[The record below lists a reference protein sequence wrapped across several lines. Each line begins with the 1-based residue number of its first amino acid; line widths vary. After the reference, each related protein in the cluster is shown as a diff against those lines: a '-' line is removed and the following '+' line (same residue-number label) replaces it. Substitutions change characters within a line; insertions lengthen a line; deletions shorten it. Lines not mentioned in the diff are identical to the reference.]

1 MEDLVMKALVESIA
15 HQLIARQWMLATA
28 ESCTGGLIAAQ
39 CTDLSGSSL
48 WFDRGFVSYSNDAKS
63 QLLGVPSELIE
74 SNGAVSEQVA
84 LAMALGAVYR
94 SKARASVAVTGVAG
108 PTGGSPDK
116 PVGTVWIAWCI
127 GGEASA
133 QLYFFSGDRQAIR
146 SQTVEAA
153 LGGLSERLLLSART
167 LE

>member
-1 MEDLVMKALVESIA
+1 MKELVESIA
-15 HQLIARQWMLATA
+15 HQLTARHWMLATA

-63 QLLGVPSELIE
+63 QMLGVPPELIQAH
-74 SNGAVSEQVA
+74 GAVSEPVA

-94 SKARASVAVTGVAG
+94 SKAAVSVAVTGVAG

-127 GGEASA
+127 GGEPAA
-133 QLYFFSGDRQAIR
+133 QLYLFSGDRQAIR
-146 SQTVEAA
+146 TQTVAA
-153 LGGLSERLLLSART
+153 AFRGLSERLVPSART

>member
-1 MEDLVMKALVESIA
+1 MNELVQTIA
-15 HQLIARQWMLATA
+15 QQLTARHWMLATA

-63 QLLGVPSELIE
+63 QMLGVPPELIQAH
-74 SNGAVSEQVA
+74 GAVSETVA

-127 GGEASA
+127 GAEASA
-133 QLYFFSGDRQAIR
+133 QLYFFSGDRQSIR
-146 SQTVEAA
+146 IQTVETAFR
-153 LGGLSERLLLSART
+153 GLSERLLLSART